1 MLIGGNTECYAM
13 KHSIHSEFHGKPL
26 QTETTTRSEFP
37 NGVKAIVKQT
47 LASEEI
53 KK

>member
-1 MLIGGNTECYAM
+1 MFIGGNTEC
-13 KHSIHSEFHGKPL
+13 GKPL
-26 QTETTTRSEFP
+26 QTETTTRSQLP
-37 NGVKAIVKQT
+37 NGVKAIVKQI